1 MRALVFDGPGSISY
15 RTDLADPQLED
26 ERDAVVVLD
35 GTGLCGSDLHPYL
48 GREPARAG
56 VIPGHE
62 AVGSVV
68 ATGSGVVRVRTGD
81 RVIIPFTAS
90 CGDCNPCTSGLSSR
104 CDQAVLFGWGHP
116 DRPEVPALQGMQ
128 AQAVRVPMADSTLVR
143 IPDTVSIPQAL
154 LLADNLPTGWHAV
167 RRADVSTGETLIVL
181 GGGSVGLC
189 AIVAAMQ
196 QGIDRVLAIDPVE
209 SRRAAAARLGARAI
223 APDDPELDRLA
234 PVGSVIDAAG
244 TAAAQR
250 LAVALCRPGATLALI
265 AVQTEQTF
273 GFTPVEAY
281 DRNLTIRA
289 GRAPVRSLLDELMPL
304 VATGDLTTPE
314 QVVFTHEGLPLKD
327 GPDAYRRFAD
337 RSNGMIKAWFDPRR

>member
-15 RTDLADPQLED
+15 RADLANPQLLD
-26 ERDAVVVLD
+26 DRDAIVVLD
-35 GTGLCGSDLHPYL
+35 GAGLCGSDLHPYL

-68 ATGSGVVRVRTGD
+68 ATGSGVVHIRPGD

-90 CGDCNPCTSGLSSR
+90 CGVCRPCMSGLSSR

-116 DRPEVPALQGMQ
+116 DRTEVAALQGMQ
-128 AQAVRVPMADSTLVR
+128 AQSVRVPMADSTLVR
-143 IPDTVSIPQAL
+143 IPDSVTIPQAI

-167 RRADVSTGETLIVL
+167 RRSDVSRGETLVIL
-181 GGGSVGLC
+181 GAGSVGLC
-189 AIVAAMQ
+189 AIAAAMQ
-196 QGIDRVLAIDPVE
+196 QGVERVVSIDPVE
-209 SRRAAAARLGARAI
+209 SRRAAAARLGARSV
-223 APDDPELDRLA
+223 APDDPSLDHLDRA
-234 PVGSVIDAAG
+234 GSVIDAAG

-250 LAVALCRPGATLALI
+250 LALELCRPGATLALI
-265 AVQTEQTF
+265 AVQTEQAF
-273 GFTPVEAY
+273 GFSPVEAY
-281 DRNLTIRA
+281 DRNLTVRA

-304 VATGDLTTPE
+304 VATGDLATPE
-314 QVVFTHEGLPLKD
+314 NVVFTHEGIPLED

-337 RSNGMIKAWFDPRR
+337 RSGGMIKAWFDPRR